1 MAIKLFL
8 NSQTIIDRVF
18 PVVGKNAYDATEVDK
33 FLDMIIQDYRI
44 VESNILVVK
53 KDYEQLTEKNKNLE
67 KEKRELEVEV
77 ERYKARF
84 VNINPSDNVT
94 TDNIELVRRIN
105 ALEKFLWAHGFNPN
119 TIK

>member
-8 NSQTIIDRVF
+8 NSETIINRVF
-18 PVVGKNAYDATEVDK
+18 PIVSKNAYDATEVDK
-33 FLDMIIQDYRI
+33 FLDAIIQDYRT
-44 VESNILVVK
+44 VEANVLVLK
-53 KDYEQLTEKNKNLE
+53 NEYEQLTNKNKALE
-67 KEKRELEVEV
+67 KDKRELEIEV

-84 VNINPSDNVT
+84 TNISPSDNVT

-105 ALEKFLWAHGFNPN
+105 ALEKFLWAHGFNPD

>member
-1 MAIKLFL
+1 MAVKLFL
-8 NSQTIIDRVF
+8 NSQTILNHEF
-18 PVVGKNAYDATEVDK
+18 PLASKNAYNAEEVDK
-33 FLDMIIQDYRI
+33 FLDMIIQDYRT
-44 VESNILVVK
+44 VEANILVVK

-105 ALEKFLWAHGFNPN
+105 ALEKFLWANGFNPN